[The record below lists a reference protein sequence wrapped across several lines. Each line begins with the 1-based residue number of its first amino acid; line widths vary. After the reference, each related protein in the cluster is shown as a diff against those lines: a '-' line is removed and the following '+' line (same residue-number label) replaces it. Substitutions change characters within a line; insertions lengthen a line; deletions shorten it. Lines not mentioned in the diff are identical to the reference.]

1 MEDKVIHLDNYD
13 TWDVSADKH
22 YKDYKKEC
30 EHWGVV
36 EGRNNEAAINSAKK
50 TISLLEEYLM

>member
-1 MEDKVIHLDNYD
+1 MGDKVIHLDNYD
-13 TWDVSADKH
+13 TWDVSSDKH

-36 EGRNNEAAINSAKK
+36 EEETMKQQLIQQKK
-50 TISLLEEYLM
+50 PFHF

>member
-1 MEDKVIHLDNYD
+1 MCIRDSYD